1 MINSTRDKISEILKR
16 QETGTRC
23 TIYGWIKTAR
33 FSKNVYF
40 LSINDGSCFDKI
52 QVVVDDIESVDKSQL
67 LTGACVK
74 IEGTVVES
82 PGQGQACEIL
92 ASSVEVIGPTDESYP
107 LQKKRH
113 TLEFLRGM
121 PHLRSRTNTLMAALN
136 VRNEL
141 SMAVHNYFQQKGFLY
156 IHSPILTTSDC
167 EGAGE
172 TFLATNLDLD
182 ALALSG
188 KPVDYTQDFFG
199 EPVSLTVSGQL
210 EAEAFALSHG
220 EVYTFGPTFR
230 ADPSTTPNHAS
241 EFWMIEPEM
250 AFYDFEDMM
259 ILIEDFIKSITKQV
273 KESCKT
279 EIEFF
284 CKFINKELISR
295 YDAMLNHSF
304 DKISYTDAIE
314 LLKKNTDK
322 FENKPVWG
330 QDLFKEHERFLSDQ
344 YFKKPVFITDYPESF
359 KAFYMRANEDCK
371 TVACL
376 DLIVPRIGEIITGS
390 QREERFDVLLGKI
403 KDKQMDY
410 ETYKWYL
417 ELRKWGSAPHSGFGL
432 GLERMLMYLT
442 GIENIRD
449 VIPFPRTK
457 GQIYG

>member
-1 MINSTRDKISEILKR
+1 MINTTRDKISEILKKP
-16 QETGTRC
+16 EIGAASTL
-23 TIYGWIKTAR
+23 YGWIKTAR

-52 QVVVDDIESVDKSQL
+52 QVVVDDVEAVDKSQL

-74 IEGTVVES
+74 IEGTIVDS
-82 PGQGQACEIL
+82 PGKGQACEIL
-92 ASSVEVIGPTDESYP
+92 ASKVEVIGPADESYP

-113 TLEFLRGM
+113 TLEFLRSM
-121 PHLRSRTNTLMAALN
+121 PHLRSRTNTLMATLN
-136 VRNEL
+136 VRNKL
-141 SMAVHNYFQQKGFLY
+141 SMAIHNYFQQKGFLY
-156 IHSPILTTSDC
+156 IHSPILTNSDC

-172 TFLATNLDLD
+172 SFTVTNLDLE

-188 KPVDYTQDFFG
+188 KPIDYTQDFFG

-210 EAEAFALSHG
+210 EAEAFIMSHG

-241 EFWMIEPEM
+241 EFWMVEPEM
-250 AFYDFEDMM
+250 AFYDFDDLMT
-259 ILIEDFIKSITKQV
+259 LIEDFIKSITKEVQEV
-273 KESCKT
+273 CNT

-284 CKFINKELISR
+284 SKFINKELLSR
-295 YDAMLNHSF
+295 YDVLLNNAF

-314 LLKKNTDK
+314 LLKKKKDK
-322 FENKPVWG
+322 FENKAVWG
-330 QDLFKEHERFLSDQ
+330 QDLFKEHERFLTNE

-359 KAFYMRANEDCK
+359 KSFYMRTNDDGK

-376 DLIVPRIGEIITGS
+376 DLLVPQIGEIITGS
-390 QREERFDVLLGKI
+390 QREERFDVLSGRI
-403 KDKQMDY
+403 KDKKMDY

-457 GQIYG
+457 GQIYS